1 MKHTWIKICM
11 DQKSFHW
18 SRGGQGAYVNSE
30 QPQLSLASF
39 KVFWSLISAT
49 ITSSSENDDRSGS
62 SLEWNKDGSLR
73 LGVQKGVLHDR
84 RADNCSPVAEEEPP
98 GSAES
103 VLPDTEASVGDGPVP
118 YSQSSNSLVM
128 PRPNSVA
135 GKAMPLSRRVFSLG
149 PRCPMFTVSTW
160 GSHLDTGQLCDRG
173 LGTYLV

>member
-1 MKHTWIKICM
+1 MCVHAC
-11 DQKSFHW
+11 
-18 SRGGQGAYVNSE
+18 VNSQ
-30 QPQLSLASF
+30 QPQLCLASF

-84 RADNCSPVAEEEPP
+84 RADNCSPVAEEEPT

-103 VLPDTEASVGDGPVP
+103 VLPKAEASAGDGLVP
-118 YSQSSNSLVM
+118 YSQSSSSLIM

-135 GKAMPLSRRVFSLG
+135 GKAMLLHGRVLALG
-149 PRCPMFTVSTW
+149 LRCPIFTLFTWESNPGASFVIVSQAITC
-160 GSHLDTGQLCDRG
+160 SRSQFTH
-173 LGTYLV
+173 V

>member
-1 MKHTWIKICM
+1 MC
-11 DQKSFHW
+11 
-18 SRGGQGAYVNSE
+18 E
-30 QPQLSLASF
+30 LSTAPATPARPASF

-84 RADNCSPVAEEEPP
+84 RADNCSPVAEEEPA

-103 VLPDTEASVGDGPVP
+103 MLPKAEASAGDGPVP
-118 YSQSSNSLVM
+118 YSQSSSSLIM

-135 GKAMPLSRRVFSLG
+135 GKAMPLPGRVITPGL
-149 PRCPMFTVSTW
+149 RCPCLLSSHGNLIQAQASFVVVGQALIFSRPQFT
-160 GSHLDTGQLCDRG
+160 HL
-173 LGTYLV
+173 